1 MFSLVHHLGTSL
13 IHCFRTSTQLT
24 FPTTLSLPIL
34 PLPIKTFTFH
44 LILKPIDSIFFS
56 PIFTF
61 TITST
66 KAIPPCYP
74 KQWIRLPF
82 PTQTSTPSCGHWRGD
97 SIHLLLLLLYLF
109 FIFWIKIVGICFCEF
124 YDYIFWEGCSSC
136 YWSSLLIGH
145 MILFQFADLLA
156 GLVLKSA
163 KFKRRWHPI
172 CDMYLFILYCFGPYS
187 LYLN

>member
-24 FPTTLSLPIL
+24 FPTTLISSNSSSPHQNLYL
-34 PLPIKTFTFH
+34 PLDIKTHWFN
-44 LILKPIDSIFFS
+44 FFS

-82 PTQTSTPSCGHWRGD
+82 PTQTSTPLCGHWRGD
-97 SIHLLLLLLYLF
+97 SIHLLLLYLF

-172 CDMYLFILYCFGPYS
+172 CDMYSFILYCFGPYS